1 MTWRCFVTNWEK
13 TCSNARDI
21 FLSYWKTIL
30 AEQMYTEF
38 EVCCKV
44 STKFNEKPGSKSID
58 YKATTWNEWSRSVDD
73 CKDTRD
79 GNGTVDWNGWNMV
92 ACAKSKWWGIY
103 WIKVCL
109 CGVHSNS
116 LREYHEAPGF
126 HKKKQNLCGS
136 FSPCKSYGFIWQTAL
151 VYFKPVA
158 NPRQQNGNH
167 FHMQGRNENWGAGFI
182 SSYVSIVAVGFITEA
197 ENSLR

>member
-30 AEQMYTEF
+30 AEQMYIEF

-73 CKDTRD
+73 CKHTRD
-79 GNGTVDWNGWNMV
+79 GNGTVDWNGWNMA

-109 CGVHSNS
+109 CGVHPNS

-126 HKKKQNLCGS
+126 QKKNRI
-136 FSPCKSYGFIWQTAL
+136 YVEAL
-151 VYFKPVA
+151 VHAEVMVSYDKLPLCISNLWPTQGSKMGSISTRKAEMKIEVQGLFPLMS
-158 NPRQQNGNH
+158 QQLLL
-167 FHMQGRNENWGAGFI
+167 
-182 SSYVSIVAVGFITEA
+182 V
-197 ENSLR
+197 L